1 MDRMNPYGA
10 RTGSMSQFRP
20 KGSKAY
26 PLQGRGTLQDLP
38 RSVVRPIP
46 PAFDGPPHGLGRMRG
61 KERQTTVRDDL
72 MKSIRKSQ
80 QNVMPRGRG
89 Y

>member
-1 MDRMNPYGA
+1 MDMKPSAMAAGRYI
-10 RTGSMSQFRP
+10 SKP
-20 KGSKAY
+20 KGIKPY

-46 PAFDGPPHGLGRMRG
+46 PAYRDGLGKPIRP
-61 KERQTTVRDDL
+61 RQRDTVRDDL
-72 MKSIRKSQ
+72 MKAIQSKQ
-80 QNVMPRGRG
+80 TGMNAMRGRG

>member
-1 MDRMNPYGA
+1 MDMKPSAVAAGRVGQY
-10 RTGSMSQFRP
+10 RP
-20 KGSKAY
+20 KGMKPY

-46 PAFDGPPHGLGRMRG
+46 PAYRDGLGKPIRPGQRD
-61 KERQTTVRDDL
+61 TVRDDL
-72 MKSIRKSQ
+72 MKAISNSKQTGMNAI
-80 QNVMPRGRG
+80 RGRG